1 MDGAR
6 SVMKIAS
13 SQASMQSQESV
24 PSQLGAENPFLKKKS
39 ANEQFEQKKK
49 EISDNVEKY
58 GIKKK
63 VDDKN
68 GLKRGKA

>member
-13 SQASMQSQESV
+13 SQVSMQSQESV
-24 PSQLGAENPFLKKKS
+24 PSQLEAENPFLKKKS